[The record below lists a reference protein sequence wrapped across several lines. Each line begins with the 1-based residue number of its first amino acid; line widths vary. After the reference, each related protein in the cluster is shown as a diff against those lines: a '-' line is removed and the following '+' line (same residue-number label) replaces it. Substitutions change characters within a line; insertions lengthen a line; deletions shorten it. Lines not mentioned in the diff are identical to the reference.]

1 MSRVKKSM
9 KQKMAAFLAVC
20 MTAGSLPTGMVTA
33 AETRERP
40 EDANLAEIIE
50 FDPVKLKDAMEKAVE
65 SDKMVTPPTVV
76 ASSSEIS
83 GFYGA
88 VYELK
93 DAETLLAA
101 DAAMPAQTD
110 VRIFL
115 SPQSEGFGE
124 DGKYELTGTEGMVF
138 MIENQGNEDQGYQL
152 LFGNKITDVI
162 EVESKERR
170 HTITRRIWTQ
180 PPRRRP
186 RRCLRPPHRPLTTRR
201 RAEPARPPGRRKAPG
216 KFPGQRPRRQIPWP
230 QSLRP
235 RRWQR

>member
-162 EVESKERR
+162 EVESK
-170 HTITRRIWTQ
+170 
-180 PPRRRP
+180 
-186 RRCLRPPHRPLTTRR
+186 
-201 RAEPARPPGRRKAPG
+201 
-216 KFPGQRPRRQIPWP
+216 
-230 QSLRP
+230 
-235 RRWQR
+235 